1 MYLKNYLISIL
12 ISLLFVVNVSAQE
25 ESSFEFKM
33 IKSLKTTPIKNQSR
47 TSTCWSF
54 ALTSF
59 VETEAIRKGKGE
71 HELSPMFTVY
81 NAYHYKANR
90 YLRLKR
96 YDIANFPEGG
106 ALNDVPD
113 MFRIYGAIPN
123 SVYNGL
129 QYGSETHNHSEFA
142 RVLSAYLKSVSTKRA
157 WDDRSKSYKE
167 VSYVSP
173 MWEKGFK
180 ALLNTWLGEPPT
192 TFEYQGKTYT
202 PKSFAKFLD
211 FNPDD
216 YVLLSSFTHYP
227 FYSEFVLEVPDNW
240 SQAKAMN
247 IPLEDLRSIIKN
259 SIEKGYSVAWASDMG
274 DQFTGRQ
281 DGIWTLPKEDISQM
295 DKEKKQAFLNAPAEQ
310 KEVTQEF
317 RQSGYDNFITTD
329 DHAML
334 IMGMANDQLGNLY
347 YYVKNSWG
355 TKGKNKGFE
364 YVSEAFVLYKT
375 LSIYVH
381 KDVIPKQILKKIN
394 N

>member
-1 MYLKNYLISIL
+1 MYFKNYLFSIL
-12 ISLLFVVNVSAQE
+12 FSLFFIFNLSAQDE
-25 ESSFEFKM
+25 NGYEFKM
-33 IKSLKTTPIKNQSR
+33 IKELKTTPVKNQSR

-59 VETEAIRKGKGE
+59 VETEAIRKGKGV

-90 YLRLKR
+90 YIRLKR
-96 YDIANFPEGG
+96 YDIANFPPGG

-113 MFRIYGAIPN
+113 MLKIYGAIPN

-129 QYGSETHNHSEFA
+129 QYGSDTHNHSELA
-142 RVLSAYLKSVSTKRA
+142 RVLSAYLESVSTKRS
-157 WDDRSKSYKE
+157 WDDQSKSYKE

-173 MWEKGFK
+173 MWEKGFR
-180 ALLNTWLGEPPT
+180 ALLGTWLGTPPDS
-192 TFEYQGKTYT
+192 FEYQGKIYT

-216 YVLLSSFTHYP
+216 YILLTSFNHFP
-227 FYSEFVLEVPDNW
+227 FYTDFVLEVPDNW

-247 IPLEDLRSIIKN
+247 IPLADLRSIIKN
-259 SIEKGYSVAWASDMG
+259 SIEKGYTVAWASDMG
-274 DQFTGRQ
+274 DKFTGRQ
-281 DGIWTLPKEDISQM
+281 NNVWTLPKEDVSKM
-295 DKEKKQAFLNAPAEQ
+295 DKEEKKAFLNAPVEQ
-310 KEVTQEF
+310 RLVTQEF
-317 RQSGYDNFITTD
+317 RQAGYDSFITTD

-334 IMGMANDQLGNLY
+334 ITGMATDQMDNLY

-355 TKGKNKGFE
+355 TNGKYRGYE
-364 YVSEAFVLYKT
+364 YVSESFVLYKT

-381 KDVIPKQILKKIN
+381 KDVIPKQIMKKIN
-394 N
+394 